1 MELLE
6 DLRKTVLT
14 LKPPDELKPFLIQ
27 VMDAAGLRHSN
38 PWDDIWMCIK
48 RVWGSKWNDRAFL
61 SRRSQGIPHCALFM
75 AVLIQEIIEADYSF
89 VIHTINPITGH
100 SDEIYAEA
108 VPGLGETLVG
118 NYPGRAFSFILKKGE
133 DEPRILAFPSK
144 SVGLFGS
151 GLIFRSDS
159 TGEDRVGYAGA
170 GLYDSVMLPPSRETI
185 LDYSDE
191 PLVWDENFQKEFC
204 VSIAAIG
211 TLVEEKLGFPQ
222 DIEGVCSKG
231 QYHVVQTRPQVGIAG
246 D

>member
-1 MELLE
+1 
-6 DLRKTVLT
+6 
-14 LKPPDELKPFLIQ
+14 
-27 VMDAAGLRHSN
+27 
-38 PWDDIWMCIK
+38 
-48 RVWGSKWNDRAFL
+48 
-61 SRRSQGIPHCALFM
+61 M